1 MVIARNYIL
10 RKGREGVKSTNPWSQ
25 THRRR
30 ADLTITPAAQAM
42 TGESTNLLVID
53 TSTDQLAMGIMSR
66 AGGVH
71 VSSFLATG
79 RHGRDLVPR
88 IGDLL
93 REANLTVMDLGA
105 VAVGLGPG
113 SYTGLRI
120 GLTAART
127 LAYTAG
133 AVLLGFDSLEG
144 WARTAPPEASFVHV
158 VADAQRG
165 DVYAAD
171 FHRESVLEP
180 LKLVL
185 ASRIEPL
192 RSWSQRLDR
201 QGLVVGPGLDSPR
214 IRAAV
219 PGTMQIRDARPD
231 ISRSLALLELARQLY
246 AAGRRDDPWALEP
259 NYLRRSAA
267 EEAWDARGARR

>member
-1 MVIARNYIL
+1 
-10 RKGREGVKSTNPWSQ
+10 
-25 THRRR
+25 
-30 ADLTITPAAQAM
+30 
-42 TGESTNLLVID
+42 
-53 TSTDQLAMGIMSR
+53 
-66 AGGVH
+66 
-71 VSSFLATG
+71 
-79 RHGRDLVPR
+79 
-88 IGDLL
+88 
-93 REANLTVMDLGA
+93 MDLGA

-144 WARTAPPEASFVHV
+144 WARTAPPEASSVHV

-171 FHRESVLEP
+171 FLRDSVLEP
-180 LKLVL
+180 LKLVI

-192 RSWSQRLDR
+192 QSWSQRLDR
-201 QGLVVGPGLDSPR
+201 QGFVVGPGLDSPR

-219 PGTMQIRDARPD
+219 PAEMQISDARPD
-231 ISRSLALLELARQLY
+231 RSRGLALLELARQLY
-246 AAGRRDDPWALEP
+246 AAGRRDDLWAVEP

-267 EEAWDARGARR
+267 EETWDARGTRPS

>member
-1 MVIARNYIL
+1 
-10 RKGREGVKSTNPWSQ
+10 
-25 THRRR
+25 
-30 ADLTITPAAQAM
+30 M

-53 TSTDQLAMGIMSR
+53 TSTDQPAVAIMSTD
-66 AGGVH
+66 GGVH
-71 VSSFLATG
+71 VSSCLATG

-93 REANLTVMDLGA
+93 READLTVMDLGA

-127 LAYTAG
+127 LAYAAG
-133 AVLLGFDSLEG
+133 AVLLGLDSLEA
-144 WARTAPPEASFVHV
+144 WARTASPEAPRVYV

-171 FHRESVLEP
+171 FRHDSVLEP
-180 LKLVL
+180 LQL
-185 ASRIEPL
+185 AVSSRIERL
-192 RSWSQRLDR
+192 ADWSQRLER
-201 QGLVVGPGLDSPR
+201 QGIVVGPGLDLPK

-219 PGTMQIRDARPD
+219 PVEMQVSDASPD
-231 ISRSLALLELARQLY
+231 RSRGLALLELARQLC
-246 AAGRRDDPWALEP
+246 AEGRRDDLWAVEP

-267 EEAWDARGARR
+267 EETWDARGTRPS

>member
-1 MVIARNYIL
+1 
-10 RKGREGVKSTNPWSQ
+10 
-25 THRRR
+25 
-30 ADLTITPAAQAM
+30 M

-53 TSTDQLAMGIMSR
+53 TSTGQPAVGIRSR

-79 RHGRDLVPR
+79 RHGRDLVPS
-88 IGDLL
+88 IGNLL
-93 REANLTVMDLGA
+93 REANLRVMDLGV

-120 GLTAART
+120 GLTAARV

-144 WARTAPPEASFVHV
+144 WARTAPPEAPRVHV

-171 FHRESVLEP
+171 FLRDSLLEP
-180 LKLVL
+180 LKLVI
-185 ASRIEPL
+185 ASRIESL
-192 RSWSQRLDR
+192 QSWSQRLDR
-201 QGLVVGPGLDSPR
+201 QGFVVGPGLDSTR
-214 IRAAV
+214 IRAAIPV
-219 PGTMQIRDARPD
+219 EMQIADARPD
-231 ISRSLALLELARQLY
+231 RSRALALLELARQLC
-246 AAGRRDDPWALEP
+246 AGVERVDLWTLEP

-267 EEAWDARGARR
+267 EETWDARGTRPS

>member
-1 MVIARNYIL
+1 MNRA
-10 RKGREGVKSTNPWSQ
+10 
-25 THRRR
+25 HRQRT
-30 ADLTITPAAQAM
+30 DLTVTSAAQVM

-53 TSTDQLAMGIMSR
+53 TSTDQPAVALMSA

-71 VSSFLATG
+71 VSSCLATG

-93 REANLTVMDLGA
+93 REANLTVMDLGV

-133 AVLLGFDSLEG
+133 AVLLGLDSLEG
-144 WARTAPPEASFVHV
+144 WARTAPPEATSVHV

-171 FHRESVLEP
+171 FCRESLLEP
-180 LKLVL
+180 LKLVI

-192 RSWSQRLDR
+192 QSWSQRLDR

-219 PGTMQIRDARPD
+219 PMEMQIADARPD
-231 ISRSLALLELARQLY
+231 RSRALALLDLARQLC
-246 AAGRRDDPWALEP
+246 ACGRRDDLWTLEP

-267 EEAWDARGARR
+267 EETWDARSTRPS